1 MTVGSIMEKGFQG
14 SQNEVPQAPGLMQW
28 KAPLTYLLFWE
39 LSQVPRGSKE
49 YKRSYSKITGDLEY
63 EMAKN
68 GHLDPLLTGHLV

>member
-1 MTVGSIMEKGFQG
+1 
-14 SQNEVPQAPGLMQW
+14 MQW

-49 YKRSYSKITGDLEY
+49 YKRSYSKITGGLEY